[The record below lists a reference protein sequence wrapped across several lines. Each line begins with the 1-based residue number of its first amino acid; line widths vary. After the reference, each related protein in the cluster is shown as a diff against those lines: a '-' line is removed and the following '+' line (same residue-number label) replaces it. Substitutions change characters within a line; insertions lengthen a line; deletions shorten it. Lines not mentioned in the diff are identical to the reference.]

1 MKRTPAIIE
10 KGTEE
15 ISTFLNMLLADE
27 YVLFTKTRNAHWNI
41 SGPGIYELLK
51 FFEIQYGVIDEM
63 IDSIAERI
71 RSLGYSA
78 RGSLKDFLSVTQMS
92 EEDHDFGNLT
102 EISQILLADHE
113 RIIRTIQNEII
124 LLSDKYNDFWIVD
137 FVAGL
142 MEQHEKMAWMLRAF
156 LSEPDFSAINHI
168 RKITN
173 LNGQSERVH
182 STRTY

>member
-1 MKRTPAIIE
+1 MKKTTNIPA
-10 KGTEE
+10 KGAEE

-78 RGSLKDFLSVTQMS
+78 QGSLKDFLNVTQMS

-102 EISQILLADHE
+102 EISQTLLADHE

-124 LLSDKYNDFWIVD
+124 LLSDKYYDFGIVD
-137 FVAGL
+137 FVGGL

-156 LSEPDFSAINHI
+156 LSEPNFSAINYI

-173 LNGQSERVH
+173 LNGQSQRIH
-182 STRTY
+182 